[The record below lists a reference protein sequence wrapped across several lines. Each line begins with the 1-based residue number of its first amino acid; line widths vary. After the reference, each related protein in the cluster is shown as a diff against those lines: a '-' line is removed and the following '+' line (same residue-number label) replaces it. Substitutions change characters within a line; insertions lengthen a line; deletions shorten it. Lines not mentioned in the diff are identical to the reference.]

1 MARIIQ
7 QRYDDS
13 TGRMQAAL
21 RAAEVLRNASSSA
34 AAEKESELSARS
46 AALRHI
52 LALLDEIG

>member
-1 MARIIQ
+1 
-7 QRYDDS
+7 
-13 TGRMQAAL
+13 MQAAL